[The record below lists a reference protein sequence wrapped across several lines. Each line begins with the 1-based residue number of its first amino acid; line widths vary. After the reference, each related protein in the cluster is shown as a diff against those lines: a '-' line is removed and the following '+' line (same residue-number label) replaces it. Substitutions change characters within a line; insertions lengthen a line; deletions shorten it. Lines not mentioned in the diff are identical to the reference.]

1 MNKILL
7 FACLACLC
15 SVGFLLLYYLGHD
28 VYSGNW
34 IDYKPSQQ
42 CAGKNITTMNY
53 TIPVGVSMRPTIWNG
68 NKVYYTAYDPQVI
81 IVEGDVLRVNYG
93 GDAIIHRVVGV
104 YPEYFFLK
112 GDNAVERDP
121 VAYRYS
127 SIVAVICAVSYN

>member
-1 MNKILL
+1 
-7 FACLACLC
+7 
-15 SVGFLLLYYLGHD
+15 
-28 VYSGNW
+28 
-34 IDYKPSQQ
+34 
-42 CAGKNITTMNY
+42 MNY
-53 TIPVGVSMRPTIWNG
+53 TIPVGVSMRPTIWSD